1 MEKGNEIC
9 KRGAGFQASFT
20 KMKAV
25 MQWVLWTN
33 VGLILYVYI
42 GYPALLWLLNKL
54 KGEWLVGFGESY
66 EPRIS
71 LIVAAH
77 NEERVIAQKLENTLE
92 LEYPR
97 DKLEILIVSDG
108 SADMTAEIVRRYTGR
123 GVHLLELLQNYGK
136 ATAQNS
142 AVEHATGEILLF
154 TDADVLLSPESLH
167 QMIAHLSYDD
177 VGCVVGRVVYSNERE
192 TVVTK
197 GENAYWRYE
206 LALREQE
213 SRLGI
218 LAMGSGALIALRRS
232 LFAPMDPGVSED
244 FVLPMNVAMKG
255 YKTVYASEVGARTEL
270 SQDRPGEMF
279 RTKVR
284 TITMDVRGV
293 LICRAILNPLRYPF
307 YAWGLTSHKLLRWM
321 VPYFLIGILGINLML
336 MKYPVYRLIMGL
348 QAAFYTLALAGYFW
362 QKKGGAPKIAGIPFS
377 FCLINL
383 AALVGVGGFVMGKKA
398 GRWQPV
404 R

>member
-71 LIVAAH
+71 LIIAAH

-154 TDADVLLSPESLH
+154 TDADVLLS
-167 QMIAHLSYDD
+167 
-177 VGCVVGRVVYSNERE
+177 
-192 TVVTK
+192 
-197 GENAYWRYE
+197 
-206 LALREQE
+206 
-213 SRLGI
+213 
-218 LAMGSGALIALRRS
+218 
-232 LFAPMDPGVSED
+232 
-244 FVLPMNVAMKG
+244 
-255 YKTVYASEVGARTEL
+255 
-270 SQDRPGEMF
+270 
-279 RTKVR
+279 
-284 TITMDVRGV
+284 
-293 LICRAILNPLRYPF
+293 
-307 YAWGLTSHKLLRWM
+307 
-321 VPYFLIGILGINLML
+321 
-336 MKYPVYRLIMGL
+336 
-348 QAAFYTLALAGYFW
+348 
-362 QKKGGAPKIAGIPFS
+362 
-377 FCLINL
+377 
-383 AALVGVGGFVMGKKA
+383 
-398 GRWQPV
+398 
-404 R
+404 